1 MPGSSAGSARLV
13 LVLTALLVI
22 VTPWPASAVNYP
34 ALPRVTIDTT
44 YPVGVSQTFTP
55 ASATL
60 AAVQAALDA
69 AVSAAQANP
78 NLNYEVVLT
87 GGTTYTAAAGASLIL
102 RNRSAGTGWIIIRS
116 SALANLPLQGI
127 RVSPSNVASMATIR
141 SASGS
146 NAPVVVGE
154 FGAHHYWFAGI
165 HVTTQYTG
173 PGLQGEL
180 IIFGYDANGNPART
194 LAQIQD
200 HIVIDRCYVNSN
212 GGPVVHAIV
221 GNASSM
227 ALVDSY
233 VVSGLAPGTE
243 IQAFAAWSGPGPIK
257 LDNNYFKGL
266 TETVLLG
273 GASTSMPNGV
283 NIADVTITRNLLTKD
298 PAWKSVSGYSVKNG
312 LEFKHAVRVLV
323 EGNVIEYA
331 WVGTQSGT
339 IVLFTPRDDDSLAPW
354 QAVQDVTL
362 RYNVVRHASN
372 GFQFAG
378 TDNNA
383 VTKQLQRIHIHDN
396 LIYDIN
402 GATWNGSGVGAWGF
416 WGQTSNGTG
425 PAIGVLD
432 VTVNHNTFF
441 ETGGVAFADTGNS
454 NVRVHAGVTWSN
466 NIMQN
471 GSGNV
476 SGFRG
481 SGTSDG
487 DMTFSSYFVNPLG
500 YQKNVQ
506 WGGSPANYTSHP
518 DNYWPAGSAQVGFI
532 NFARGDY
539 TLGDYALGPSSA
551 YGGVSIDIDT
561 GAVDGSDP
569 GADMATLIDKTAPG
583 PGLGA
588 VTGVWLATPSPVPSL
603 TSLVPN
609 TALAGAPSLVL
620 TVNGSN
626 FTSSSVVRWNGA
638 DRATTFV
645 SGAQLQAAIPA
656 SDIAAAGTAQVTVLN
671 PAPGGGTSNA
681 LTFTITPS
689 FALSVVRAGTGSGTV
704 TSAPSGIT
712 CGSSCSARFA
722 SGATVGLTAVPDT
735 NSTFGSW
742 SGCDS
747 AAGTQCT
754 VAVTATKTVTA
765 TFQAI
770 PDTMPPTVTITSPTS
785 NATYTTS
792 NPLLTLGGTA
802 SDNVGVTQVT
812 WANSPGGGN
821 GTATGTTSWTASG
834 IALQLGTNVLTIT
847 ARDAAANTSMDV
859 LTVTLTPPPPPSPY
873 KGSPFAI
880 PGLIEAED
888 FDNGGES
895 VAYHDLTAGNQ
906 GGQYRLDVDV
916 DIISPASGAY
926 VVNSFQTGEWLS
938 YSINV
943 TQAGTYRLEAL
954 VSSQLTTGAWHAE
967 IDGVNVTGSVL
978 VPNTGSWGAFQWVGQ
993 SGVVLTA
1000 GRHILKVV
1008 ADQQYF
1014 NLDAIRLTAL
1024 VTFTDD
1030 PLVAQTTPV
1039 KALHITEVRAAIDS
1053 ARVARG
1059 LAAFAWTDP
1068 TLTAGSTLVKAVH
1081 LTELRIALNEAYQA
1095 ASLPVPTYTDPSV
1108 VGGTTVVKAVH
1119 LTELRTAVLALQ

>member
-1 MPGSSAGSARLV
+1 MEENIMPGSSAGSARLV

-416 WGQTSNGTG
+416 WGQASNGTG

-626 FTSSSVVRWNGA
+626 CTSSAVVRWNGA

-645 SGAQLQAAIPA
+645 SGAQLQAAISA

-792 NPLLTLGGTA
+792 N
-802 SDNVGVTQVT
+802 
-812 WANSPGGGN
+812 
-821 GTATGTTSWTASG
+821 
-834 IALQLGTNVLTIT
+834 
-847 ARDAAANTSMDV
+847 
-859 LTVTLTPPPPPSPY
+859 
-873 KGSPFAI
+873 
-880 PGLIEAED
+880 
-888 FDNGGES
+888 
-895 VAYHDLTAGNQ
+895 Q

-1000 GRHILKVV
+1000 GRHILKFV

-1095 ASLPVPTYTDPSV
+1095 ASLPLPTYTDSSV
-1108 VGGTTVVKAVH
+1108 VGGATVVKAVH